1 MILKV
6 QKAPPEPI
14 PNSICEIFGHH
25 MYCCCGRHGKN
36 RETSWVLIRGMNVWA
51 VESTGLENRHI
62 WEGIGGS
69 NPPSSEL
76 CFFESIP
83 FLFLGGLTQLVEY
96 LAYNEAVS
104 GSSPLTPKH
113 SYLGQKADMV
123 KLVDTLDL
131 GSRSLTTL
139 RVQVLLSVKWR
150 V

>member
-1 MILKV
+1 MSERSKVPVLKTGISEKVSEVRILLH
-6 QKAPPEPI
+6 
-14 PNSICEIFGHH
+14 PN
-25 MYCCCGRHGKN
+25 Y
-36 RETSWVLIRGMNVWA
+36 V
-51 VESTGLENRHI
+51 
-62 WEGIGGS
+62 
-69 NPPSSEL
+69 
-76 CFFESIP
+76 FFESIP
-83 FLFLGGLTQLVEY
+83 FLFWGGLTQLVEY

-113 SYLGQKADMV
+113 SYLRQKADMV

>member
-1 MILKV
+1 MSERSKVPVLKTGISEKVSEVRILLH
-6 QKAPPEPI
+6 
-14 PNSICEIFGHH
+14 PN
-25 MYCCCGRHGKN
+25 Y
-36 RETSWVLIRGMNVWA
+36 V
-51 VESTGLENRHI
+51 
-62 WEGIGGS
+62 
-69 NPPSSEL
+69 
-76 CFFESIP
+76 
-83 FLFLGGLTQLVEY
+83 FLNLFHSFLGGLTQLVEY

-113 SYLGQKADMV
+113 SYLRQKADMV